1 MSANSNTDIDVGS
14 SGRAGSA
21 SRIVS
26 DRALIIGLFSAS
38 ILVVSSLVVL
48 HGYGL
53 DVLRFGEGGLGMLG
67 VSLQIFV
74 WIGVFFIGSACGHL
88 WPTVFLGK
96 MPDFLT
102 RQRHKPSKLTSGPV
116 SLTLQGIVLVAI
128 LFFLY
133 TLSASAGHSAGNFL
147 IYTLA
152 AIGIMFG
159 IAAVGFATS
168 LFAGSIIV
176 GAGLIYIFG
185 ERAGRLF

>member
-1 MSANSNTDIDVGS
+1 MSENPSNDIDVGS
-14 SGRAGSA
+14 SGKAGSA
-21 SRIVS
+21 SRIVP

-38 ILVVSSLVVL
+38 VLVVSSLVVL

-88 WPTVFLGK
+88 WPAVFLSK

-102 RQRHKPSKLTSGPV
+102 RQRQKPSKLTSGPV

-147 IYTLA
+147 IYTVA

-176 GAGLIYIFG
+176 GAVLIYIFG
-185 ERAGRLF
+185 ELAGRLF

>member
-1 MSANSNTDIDVGS
+1 MSENPSNDIDVGS
-14 SGRAGSA
+14 SGKAGSA
-21 SRIVS
+21 SRIVP

-38 ILVVSSLVVL
+38 VLVVSSLVVL

-53 DVLRFGEGGLGMLG
+53 DVLRFGEGGLGLLG

-88 WPTVFLGK
+88 WPAVFLGK

-102 RQRHKPSKLTSGPV
+102 RQRQKPSKLTSGPV

-147 IYTLA
+147 LYTLA
-152 AIGIMFG
+152 AIGLMFG
-159 IAAVGFATS
+159 VAGVGFTTS
-168 LFAGSIIV
+168 LFAGSVVI
-176 GAGLIYIFG
+176 GAVLIYIFG
-185 ERAGRLF
+185 ELVGRLV